1 MSDEWAVVA
10 GATGT
15 IGTAIAEMLSG
26 RGLRVLGL
34 ARQGDSSRGIQSV
47 DLTDTDDVAAIA
59 SDIDGDVR
67 VVVHAAG
74 PELGGSISDVDPAS
88 VLSAMDIKV
97 TGLLR
102 IVRAVDHLL
111 MPGSRIIAVT
121 GHLGYDPIPASVS
134 AGVANAALG
143 ALVRQLAA
151 EYGPKGI
158 TSHAVAPGPVESPR
172 LEALIGHIAG
182 AGDISVDDARL
193 ALLDGATIQKFARP
207 EEVAWAVSMLLD
219 DPASLMNGSTLFLDG
234 GRRTAIP

>member
-1 MSDEWAVVA
+1 MSNDWAVVA

-15 IGTAIAEMLSG
+15 IGAAIAEMLSG

-34 ARQGDSSRGIQSV
+34 AREGDQARGIRSV

-74 PELGGSISDVDPAS
+74 PELGGGIREVDPSS
-88 VLSAMDIKV
+88 VLSAMDVKV

-102 IVRAVDHLL
+102 LVRALDHLL
-111 MPGSRIIAVT
+111 VPGSRIIAVT

-143 ALVRQLAA
+143 ALVRQMAA
-151 EYGPKGI
+151 EYGPRGI

-172 LEALIGHIAG
+172 LERLIEHIAS
-182 AGDISVDDARL
+182 AGDMDVDEARV
-193 ALLDGATIQKFARP
+193 ALLNGATVKKFAKP
-207 EEVAWAVSMLLD
+207 EDVAWAVSTLLD
-219 DPASLMNGSTLFLDG
+219 EEASLMNGSTLFLEG

>member
-1 MSDEWAVVA
+1 MSDDWAVVA
-10 GATGT
+10 GATGS
-15 IGTAIAEMLSG
+15 IGSAITEMLSG

-34 ARQGDSSRGIQSV
+34 ARQGDSGRGIRSV
-47 DLTDTDDVAAIA
+47 DLTDADDVAAIGSA
-59 SDIDGDVR
+59 IDGDVHA
-67 VVVHAAG
+67 VVHAAG
-74 PELGGSISDVDPAS
+74 PALGGGIREVDPAS

-102 IVRAVDHLL
+102 LVRAVDHLL
-111 MPGSRIIAVT
+111 VPGSRIIAVT

-151 EYGPKGI
+151 EYGPRGI

-182 AGDISVDDARL
+182 AGGMTVDEARL

-207 EEVAWAVSMLLD
+207 EDVAWAVSMLLD